1 MRVRTLIF
9 ICALMCALPAFAA
22 DRCAAGRGQVRATV
36 AAFTAEVAPSQGEN
50 GLICRA
56 VVRDDSGVVIY
67 DSTAQELTI
76 EQVSGRDVNQ
86 DQHPDVVLSAVEADG
101 RFRAVVIS
109 LAKPPTVREIVTSS
123 PLSFAD
129 KDGDEKVEIAG
140 HEWAFVGFDGL
151 GESESPRPMA
161 VFRMRGNTLVNVSQ
175 IFWPEYESE
184 ITRTEALLTQK
195 ERDDFLEEEVAG
207 KEPKKPTEREATL
220 PQLRRTK
227 GAVLSIILNYLYGGR
242 GEQAW
247 QTVSRMWP
255 GIDRQRVR
263 QLILKA
269 RASGLLSEV
278 NRQHPAETAQ
288 Q

>member
-1 MRVRTLIF
+1 MNLRLLLPVLL
-9 ICALMCALPAFAA
+9 CAIPGFAA
-22 DRCAAGRGQVRATV
+22 DRCAGGRGEVRATV
-36 AAFTAEVAPSQGEN
+36 GAYSVEIAPSDAEE
-50 GLICRA
+50 GLVCRA
-56 VVRDDSGVVIY
+56 VVRDDSGVAIF
-67 DSTAQELTI
+67 DTTAQQLSV
-76 EQVSGRDVNQ
+76 EQVTGRDVNQ
-86 DQHPDVVLSAVEADG
+86 DANPDIVLSGVDPAG
-101 RFRAVVIS
+101 FRAIVVS
-109 LAKPPTVREIVTSS
+109 VAKPPVIRQIVTSS

-129 KDGDEKVEIAG
+129 KDNDEKIEITG

-175 IFWPEYESE
+175 IFWAEYESE
-184 ITRTEALLTQK
+184 IARTEAVLTQK
-195 ERDDFLEEEVAG
+195 EKDDFLEEEVAG
-207 KEPKKPTEREATL
+207 REPKKPTEREATL
-220 PQLRRTK
+220 PQMRRTK

-247 QTVSRMWP
+247 QTVSRLWP

-269 RASGLLSEV
+269 RASGLMSEV
-278 NRQHPAETAQ
+278 NRQPAAQSAQ

>member
-1 MRVRTLIF
+1 MGFRIIILAFVL
-9 ICALMCALPAFAA
+9 AYALPGLGA
-22 DRCAAGRGQVRATV
+22 DRCAAGRGEVRATV
-36 AAFTAEVAPSQGEN
+36 EKYTVEIAPSDAEQ

-56 VVRDDSGVVIY
+56 VVRDDSGVAIY
-67 DSTAQELTI
+67 DTTAQQLSI
-76 EQVSGRDVNQ
+76 ETVTGRDVNQ
-86 DQHPDVVLSAVEADG
+86 DEKPDIVISAADPTS
-101 RFRAVVIS
+101 FRAVVVS
-109 LAKPPTVREIVTSS
+109 LATPPIIRTITTST

-129 KDGDEKVEIAG
+129 KDGDSRIEISG
-140 HEWAFVGFDGL
+140 FEWAFVGFDGL

-161 VFRMRGNTLVNVSQ
+161 VFRMRGSTLVNVSQ

-207 KEPKKPTEREATL
+207 REPKKPTEREATL

-227 GAVLSIILNYLYGGR
+227 GAVLSIVLNYLYGGR
-242 GEQAW
+242 GEQGWA
-247 QTVSRMWP
+247 TVSRMWP

-278 NRQHPAETAQ
+278 NRQQPAETAQ